1 MAQAFDVGKKI
12 KSLRGENSLT
22 LKELSC
28 KSGVSTTQISEIER
42 NLTSPTIVTLMKL
55 ISALGKETS
64 IFFEQDSHQKVSMVR
79 QDERSL
85 IVDQKNQVFIESLT
99 KGIIDS
105 KLKVIIAR
113 PKPGQENI
121 PQGYEHAGE
130 ELIFVF
136 KGKIQVT
143 LDGKPYI
150 LEEGDSI
157 HFRCEMNH
165 KIKNITDSEVEL
177 LSISTPPTY

>member
-1 MAQAFDVGKKI
+1 MSEMFDVGKKL
-12 KSLRGENSLT
+12 KSLRKEDNLT
-22 LKELSC
+22 LRELSC

-42 NLTSPTIVTLMKL
+42 NLTSPTVATLTKL
-55 ISALGKETS
+55 ISALGHETS
-64 IFFEQDSHQKVSMVR
+64 IFFEKDSHQKVSMVR

-105 KLKVIIAR
+105 KLKVIIAH

-121 PQGYEHAGE
+121 PQGYQHPGE

-136 KGKIQVT
+136 KGRIQVT
-143 LDGKPYI
+143 LDGKPCI
-150 LEEGDSI
+150 LEDGDSI
-157 HFRCEMNH
+157 HFRSEMNH

-177 LSISTPPTY
+177 LSVSTPPSY

>member
-1 MAQAFDVGKKI
+1 MSQMFDVGKKL
-12 KSLRGENSLT
+12 KSLRREDKLT

-42 NLTSPTIVTLMKL
+42 NLTSPTVTTLMKL
-55 ISALGKETS
+55 ISALGQETS
-64 IFFEQDSHQKVSMVR
+64 IFFEKEGSQKVSIVR
-79 QDERSL
+79 KNERAL
-85 IVDQKNQVFIESLT
+85 IFDQKNQVHIESLT

-105 KLKVIIAR
+105 KLKVIITR

-121 PQGYEHAGE
+121 PQGYEHPGE
-130 ELIFVF
+130 ELIFMI
-136 KGKIQVT
+136 KGRIQIT

-157 HFRCEMNH
+157 HFRGEMNH

-177 LSISTPPTY
+177 LAVIRPTSY

>member
-12 KSLRGENSLT
+12 KSLRDENSLT

-85 IVDQKNQVFIESLT
+85 S
-99 KGIIDS
+99 
-105 KLKVIIAR
+105 
-113 PKPGQENI
+113 
-121 PQGYEHAGE
+121 
-130 ELIFVF
+130 
-136 KGKIQVT
+136 
-143 LDGKPYI
+143 
-150 LEEGDSI
+150 
-157 HFRCEMNH
+157 
-165 KIKNITDSEVEL
+165 
-177 LSISTPPTY
+177 